1 MSMSTT
7 KCRGAVAP
15 TLQQHHR
22 FSLRS
27 IPQIVRRQRVS
38 PATMAW
44 NFLTPDLAAID
55 IAEVGNRR
63 TISTKHAPA
72 TIILY
77 GLTVADRPGPVIPR
91 DGTPAGKR
99 PLAPDGFE
107 SMHRTPQYTRTATT
121 RHFFLEAT
129 ILRSWPPVASL
140 SGRTGDPICYFIDR
154 RHHGRRKRPPRAQPQ
169 HGSLLGPRLVD
180 SERSAVRAI
189 RR

>member
-44 NFLTPDLAAID
+44 NFLTPDLGAID

-107 SMHRTPQYTRTATT
+107 SMHRTPQCTHSHNSALLPGGHDLAIVASSRIFIWAYRRSNLLLYRSSASRPAEAATAGATAT
-121 RHFFLEAT
+121 RK
-129 ILRSWPPVASL
+129 PV
-140 SGRTGDPICYFIDR
+140 RTQAR
-154 RHHGRRKRPPRAQPQ
+154 
-169 HGSLLGPRLVD
+169 
-180 SERSAVRAI
+180 
-189 RR
+189 